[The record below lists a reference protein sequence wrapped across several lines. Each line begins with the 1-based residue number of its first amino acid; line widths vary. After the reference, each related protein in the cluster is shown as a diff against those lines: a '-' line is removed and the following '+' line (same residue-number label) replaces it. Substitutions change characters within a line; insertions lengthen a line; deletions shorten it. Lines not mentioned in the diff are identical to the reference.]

1 MYNVLIADDEIEVRE
16 GLKLKA
22 DWEGMGF
29 AISGEAANGVEAA
42 GLLQSGHYDLLLTDM
57 NMPVMDGVK
66 LLDICRTHNPSIEI
80 IIITG
85 YEDFQYA
92 RAGVRNHAMDYLLK
106 PVTREDLRAA
116 LIRIKEELDKKRKA
130 REDSERIQWRL
141 SQYYQQ
147 MKTHFIL
154 DLVKG
159 SKLPPSSLPER
170 IRLFHLEEWQHSE
183 VCFLTA
189 GLREINHTSA
199 SESRVPEDLHLPFQM
214 VCRELTESY
223 TESALVFQD
232 TAHPGIMHF
241 MIMDGV
247 QHEFSERLRVQMMSY
262 LTMEVQIGIG
272 LTVTGLERW
281 KEGYVHSLLAWNMA
295 GRQAEQAQ
303 TIKVTDHSPLIP
315 EEINRAMHRCL
326 LRGELDSFRSM
337 IRKELD
343 DAFRRSPSRLIR
355 CLLQISLLM
364 ESATV
369 DCMRHAHSTQSR
381 WISPEWVLWLETP
394 EQAERLLMQWA
405 QDFANG
411 QQPTEIAEET
421 MIESAKCYIEENYMQ
436 EITLTSLAEQFN
448 YHPTYFSE
456 MFKEGAGISF
466 IQYLTETRMKHATR
480 LLKETQLSVWDI
492 TELTGFSSPS
502 YFSARFK
509 KVHHMSPSEYR
520 VLQSEKIANEI
531 PKK

>member
-22 DWEGMGF
+22 DWSGMGF

-42 GLLQSGHYDLLLTDM
+42 RLLQSGHYDLLLTDM
-57 NMPVMDGVK
+57 NMPVMDGVQ

-80 IIITG
+80 MIITG

-106 PVTREDLRAA
+106 PVTRGELKAA
-116 LIRIKEELDKKRKA
+116 LIKIKEELDKKRKA
-130 REDSERIQWRL
+130 RDESERIQWRL

-147 MKTHFIL
+147 MKTHFIM

-159 SKLPPSSLPER
+159 NKLPPSSLPER

-189 GLREINHTSA
+189 GLRETNHAPA
-199 SESRVPEDLHLPFQM
+199 SEIRIPEDMHLPFQM
-214 VCRELTESY
+214 VCHEIAESY
-223 TESALVFQD
+223 TGTALVFQD

-241 MIMDGV
+241 MILDGM
-247 QHEFSERLRVQMMSY
+247 QHEFVERLRIQIMSY
-262 LTMEVQIGIG
+262 LTMEMQIGIG
-272 LTVTGLERW
+272 LTVAGLERW
-281 KEGYVHSLLAWNMA
+281 KEGYVHSLLAWNLA
-295 GRQAEQAQ
+295 GRQSGYAQ
-303 TIKVTDHSPLIP
+303 TTEVTDHSPLIP

-326 LRGELDSFRSM
+326 LRGDLDSFRSM

-343 DAFRRSPSRLIR
+343 DAFHRSTSRLIR

-364 ESATV
+364 ESAAM
-369 DCMRHAHSTQSR
+369 DYMRHAYGTPSR

-405 QDFANG
+405 QDFVDG
-411 QQPTEIAEET
+411 QQPSETTEAT
-421 MIESAKCYIEENYMQ
+421 MIESAKCYIDENYMQ
-436 EITLTSLAEQFN
+436 EITLTSIAEQFN
-448 YHPTYFSE
+448 YHPSYFSE

-520 VLQSEKIANEI
+520 VLQSEKITNEN